1 MKLIIPEHL
10 GDITLFQYQR
20 WAELNDATNL
30 PYKIHIFTDLPLDYC
45 KSIKAIDAKRISA
58 AIDKALTFSNEF
70 THRFVMKDIAF
81 GFIPNLDKMTF
92 AEYTDLQTYTNQT
105 ENLHRLMA
113 ILFRPIYKTD
123 SKGNYAIMPYNGTES
138 YAQIMLHTPM
148 NIVNGAMVF
157 FYNLT
162 NELQDS
168 TQKYLTQALMRDVMP
183 KTISPISAGMQR
195 LKSWLKT
202 TFSKSTPF

>member
-1 MKLIIPEHL
+1 MKITIPEHL

-20 WAELNDATNL
+20 WVALNDSNDLA
-30 PYKIHIFTDLPLDYC
+30 YKIHIFTDLPLDYC

-58 AIDKALTFSNEF
+58 SIDKALQFSTEF
-70 THRFVMKDIAF
+70 KHRFVMKGIAF
-81 GFIPNLDKMTF
+81 GFIPNFDKISF
-92 AEYTDLQTYTNQT
+92 AEYTDLQSYTNQT

-123 SKGNYAIMPYNGTES
+123 SKGNYAIMPYNGTEK

-148 NIVNGAMVF
+148 DIVNGALVF

-162 NELQDS
+162 NELSDS
-168 TQKYLTQALMRDVMP
+168 TQKSLTEALMRDVMP
-183 KTISPISAGMQR
+183 MSTSKISAGMQR
-195 LKSWLKT
+195 LRNWLKT
-202 TFSKSTPF
+202 TFSKLTLY